1 MIFLRSHQTLTLQCR
16 QSAHPLVMDSSGC
29 PREQNTLV
37 TVMQGGFPR
46 STGKQEVPVASF
58 LPSAQGPPSC
68 GQTSPQVSW
77 WSVSRHARRPH
88 CCLAFLPVS
97 GHPRVPR
104 TRSCAHVTALSL
116 WNPHWTWMFRCV
128 LGKLWQRLETVF
140 TRHFNRV
147 CSWRTM
153 SLCLFKNKG
162 ISSVPFRRHWRGK
175 FKTPPIQRM

>member
-104 TRSCAHVTALSL
+104 TSASGRADPRPQDPLLRPRDSPFFMKSPLNLNV
-116 WNPHWTWMFRCV
+116 
-128 LGKLWQRLETVF
+128 
-140 TRHFNRV
+140 
-147 CSWRTM
+147 
-153 SLCLFKNKG
+153 SLC
-162 ISSVPFRRHWRGK
+162 VGK
-175 FKTPPIQRM
+175 IMATP